1 MAGTCTHLG
10 KLIGSFFTSRHWCL
24 WLLVHSGCPWTKDA
38 IAAMPVARQKERPTN
53 YFSPISSVTV
63 PRVFKRCGSPCFTSS
78 CSLMRCFPL
87 WLQEIMEDPSTA
99 DECVFLARGQVNEY
113 LSFHIIMVIHG
124 V

>member
-53 YFSPISSVTV
+53 YFSLGGG
-63 PRVFKRCGSPCFTSS
+63 R
-78 CSLMRCFPL
+78 
-87 WLQEIMEDPSTA
+87 
-99 DECVFLARGQVNEY
+99 RGGAWTREWFA
-113 LSFHIIMVIHG
+113 LC
-124 V
+124 